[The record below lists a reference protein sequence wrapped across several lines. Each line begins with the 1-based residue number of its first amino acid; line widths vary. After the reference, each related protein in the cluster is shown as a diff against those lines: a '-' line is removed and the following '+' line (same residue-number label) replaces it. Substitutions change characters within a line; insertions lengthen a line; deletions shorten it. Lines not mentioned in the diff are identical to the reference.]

1 MKKVNQSRD
10 FSETKKRSNILSMA
24 AAILLLAGI
33 LLPTSTL
40 YGAAPMGGT
49 LTPGTTDSVA
59 WTGTGTGPA
68 APNGE
73 ADCRA
78 PAAPGTVVC
87 DQFTLTLLGDFV
99 NKRARVQINWVS
111 PTTDY
116 DMYIHKDSLDGPIVA
131 TAAAGTTTFEQA
143 DIDPVVNGY
152 GVYVVNVVY
161 FAATPADQYKG
172 IANVVTVPEKF
183 TPPPTSLIASM
194 FQNYKP
200 PCANPEDYVACGAVG
215 MFRGYNS
222 AGEPSVGVN
231 WNTGNVLFQSNL
243 FTLRTTFDDRTS
255 PARDIWASRQS
266 ISQQQS
272 FDPIMFTDSMTG
284 RTIPGQLI
292 IAGGTSVTA
301 ITDDDAETFTPSA
314 ASGITSGV
322 DHQTIGAGPYRRN
335 PVNNLGQPGLPSGPA
350 TSYPNAW
357 YYASQDIGAA
367 TTARSDDGGV
377 TFNPAVPMY
386 DISQCSGLHGHV
398 KVAPD
403 GTVYV
408 PNKNCSDPDRNPATA
423 DGGQGFAV
431 SEDNGLTWTVR
442 TVPGSG
448 SGDNDPAVGIGAG
461 GRVYLVYTASNK
473 RIRTAVSD
481 DRGKTFQ
488 FDQDIGDTISGV
500 RSVEIAPGV
509 IGDITASV
517 FPAAVGGDNNRAAVF
532 FLGTGSTD
540 PNDPTGTDGEP
551 TGAGASNGTQDDFK
565 GTWYPY
571 IGTTA
576 DGGRSWS
583 VVRAGDAVQQ
593 GVICTNGTTCPT
605 GTRNLLDFND
615 LQVDRQGRP
624 VAGYADGC
632 VTARCLAIA
641 PNSSSRLMNDRSPSN
656 GRAAS
661 VATIIRQVS
670 GPRLFSDF
678 DFGGPGA
685 PTLPPPVEVSAN
697 KRGGNNLT
705 WQTPDDNGSPI
716 TGYKVYRGTGKS
728 EPTLI
733 GQVAG
738 GTQSFIDR
746 NFNRMR
752 FRQKSPVYY
761 QVTVT
766 NQYGESPRTVKAYAG
781 QPRVSAS
788 E

>member
-10 FSETKKRSNILSMA
+10 FFEMKRRPNILTMA
-24 AAILLLAGI
+24 AAIMLLAGI

-40 YGAAPMGGT
+40 YGANPMGGM
-49 LTPGTTDSVA
+49 LQPGSDATESVA
-59 WTGTGTGPA
+59 WVGTGTGPA

-73 ADCRA
+73 ADCA
-78 PAAPGTVVC
+78 NPPPGTIVC
-87 DQFTLTLLGDFV
+87 DQYTLTLAGDFT
-99 NKRARVQINWVS
+99 NKRARVQINWAS

-116 DMYIHKDSLDGPIVA
+116 DMYIHKDSLQGAIVA
-131 TAAAGTTTFEQA
+131 TSASGTSTFEQA
-143 DIDPVVNGY
+143 DIDVSSNGL
-152 GVYVVNVVY
+152 GTYVVNVVY
-161 FAATPADQYKG
+161 FAASAADQYRG
-172 IANVVTVPEKF
+172 LANVVTVPARF
-183 TPPPTSLIASM
+183 VPPTTSLTASM

-200 PCANPEDYVACGAVG
+200 PCANPDDYVGCGTP
-215 MFRGYNS
+215 FPGYNS
-222 AGEPSVGVN
+222 AGEPSLGVN

-255 PARDIWASRQS
+255 PASGMWASRRA
-266 ISQQQS
+266 ISQQTS
-272 FDPIMFTDSMTG
+272 LDPIMFTDSMTG

-292 IAGGTSVTA
+292 AAGGSSITA
-301 ITDDDAETFTPSA
+301 ITDDDAETFTPSV

-322 DHQTIGAGPYRRN
+322 DHQTIGAGPYKKGIRASPN
-335 PVNNLGQPGLPSGPA
+335 DPNSGIIGPT

-357 YYASQDIGAA
+357 YYSSQDIGTA
-367 TTARSDDGGV
+367 TTARSDNGGV
-377 TFNPAVPMY
+377 SFGPAVPMY
-386 DISQCSGLHGHV
+386 NAVQCSGLHGHV

-408 PNKNCSDPDRNPATA
+408 PNKNCPDPDMNPATA

-461 GRVYLVYTASNK
+461 GRVFLVYTASNK
-473 RIRTAVSD
+473 HIRTAVSD
-481 DRGKTFQ
+481 DRGKTFK
-488 FDQDIGDTISGV
+488 FDQDIGLN
-500 RSVEIAPGV
+500 VEIAPNTLGT
-509 IGDITASV
+509 ITASV

-571 IGTTA
+571 IGTTG

-593 GVICTNGTTCPT
+593 GVVCTNGTTCPS

-632 VTARCLAIA
+632 VSARCLAVQ
-641 PNSSSRLMNDRSPSN
+641 PNSSSRTSNDRI
-656 GRAAS
+656 GTRAAS

-678 DFGGPGA
+678 DLGGPGA

-697 KRGGNNLT
+697 KRGGNNLL
-705 WQTPDDNGSPI
+705 WQTPDNNGSPI
-716 TGYKVYRGTGKS
+716 TGYKIYRGTGNS

-746 NFNRMR
+746 NFNKVRAR
-752 FRQKSPVYY
+752 RRSPVYY
-761 QVTVT
+761 QVTVS
-766 NQYGESPRTVKAYAG
+766 NRFGESPRTLKAYVG
-781 QPRVSAS
+781 QSLVSAS